1 MTSPDRANSEQPTA
15 NGSEPR
21 AARESLLAIALL
33 SCGALAVV
41 FWGLAQL
48 DVPVARVMR
57 SLYHPVGYLPNP
69 WLAWFSEAGDA
80 LGQGR
85 SLVLFS
91 LALLAVGVLGKWP
104 VFRATGLKTLIAHGA
119 VALLV
124 NVLKHVIGRPRPK
137 FMHAGTEQLG
147 PSMANGFD
155 SFPSGHASASFAVA
169 MVVSKHYPRV
179 AGVAMGVAG
188 VVAMSRVLRGSHFPT
203 DVAAG
208 AVLGVLVGAAAAEPW
223 RQWPAALSRALLGV
237 TTYLAAAF
245 AFLWTI
251 SHGAESSWSQSVML
265 GLGSAMMLYGIVSR
279 VCDRHV
285 TGSKRWMVGKSE
297 AKVAVGVGLAV
308 TTGSPLVAALALG
321 VCAAW
326 WLVWHNAPEAGR
338 DEAPS
343 SRSLA
348 RLLSEGAWVA
358 GIVLAFLMIQ
368 SVKGAVLIP

>member
-1 MTSPDRANSEQPTA
+1 
-15 NGSEPR
+15 
-21 AARESLLAIALL
+21 
-33 SCGALAVV
+33 
-41 FWGLAQL
+41 
-48 DVPVARVMR
+48 
-57 SLYHPVGYLPNP
+57 
-69 WLAWFSEAGDA
+69 
-80 LGQGR
+80 
-85 SLVLFS
+85 
-91 LALLAVGVLGKWP
+91 
-104 VFRATGLKTLIAHGA
+104 
-119 VALLV
+119 
-124 NVLKHVIGRPRPK
+124 
-137 FMHAGTEQLG
+137 
-147 PSMANGFD
+147 
-155 SFPSGHASASFAVA
+155 
-169 MVVSKHYPRV
+169 
-179 AGVAMGVAG
+179 
-188 VVAMSRVLRGSHFPT
+188 
-203 DVAAG
+203 
-208 AVLGVLVGAAAAEPW
+208 
-223 RQWPAALSRALLGV
+223 
-237 TTYLAAAF
+237 
-245 AFLWTI
+245 
-251 SHGAESSWSQSVML
+251 ML